1 MCAEPCSPFF
11 DHWYLD
17 HDPVLI
23 TSFLRNPLLKALRSS
38 IGSRTPNPQSLR
50 LRVTQFPLYSSLP
63 YFRLFTMSVPYW
75 FYFAQVDIPPDPY
88 TDKPKTVVI
97 SVSKVPTQ
105 LNQTIANQYNS
116 SSDQN
121 RNTTT
126 NSVPVSIAD
135 IQTQSP
141 SDSPL
146 GTKNLFPDFDHKDTL
161 ARIVKIEDR
170 LETIENQMTQILS
183 ILQSSLPKVPLPE
196 TPISA
201 PLSETPPTPEKS
213 QPSSPVPIAWNGI
226 NSQIKIAA
234 SSTTPVKPTTSPSV
248 KPTNNPSPKASDPL
262 KASDP
267 PPRPKVIPARTKT
280 STCSNVCPRRATT
293 LPHLIHNLRRVLEGE
308 PPLYIIPDSRRS
320 AASRSS

>member
-1 MCAEPCSPFF
+1 MA
-11 DHWYLD
+11 
-17 HDPVLI
+17 
-23 TSFLRNPLLKALRSS
+23 
-38 IGSRTPNPQSLR
+38 
-50 LRVTQFPLYSSLP
+50 
-63 YFRLFTMSVPYW
+63 VPSWIYHE
-75 FYFAQVDIPPDPY
+75 FQKPPDPY
-88 TDKPKTVVI
+88 KDNPKTMVI
-97 SVSKVPTQ
+97 SVPKVPQQ
-105 LNQTIANQYNS
+105 LNQTIATQYNS
-116 SSDQN
+116 SSDEN

-126 NSVPVSIAD
+126 DSVPILPIAD

-141 SDSPL
+141 SDSPFE
-146 GTKNLFPDFDHKDTL
+146 TKNLILENRFDTL
-161 ARIVKIEDR
+161 ENRFDT
-170 LETIENQMTQILS
+170 LENRFDKLENQMAQILS
-183 ILQSSLPKVPLPE
+183 ILQSSLPKVLLPE

-201 PLSETPPTPEKS
+201 PLPETPSTPEKS

-293 LPHLIHNLRRVLEGE
+293 LPHLIHNLRRIAEGE
-308 PPLYIIPDSRRS
+308 PPLYIIPDRRRS